1 MLDFFVHFD
10 KLQDQS
16 GINTDVIYVERP
28 WIQQDRQVSKSFNA
42 AGAIKFEELESLYG
56 ITQLLGLRMGLNE
69 RSDTLVYPGDELDS
83 DIFRLLR
90 FLQLL
95 HRW

>member
-1 MLDFFVHFD
+1 M
-10 KLQDQS
+10 
-16 GINTDVIYVERP
+16 
-28 WIQQDRQVSKSFNA
+28 SKSFNA
-42 AGAIKFEELESLYG
+42 AGAVKFEELKCLYG

-83 DIFRLLR
+83 DILRLLR

>member
-1 MLDFFVHFD
+1 M
-10 KLQDQS
+10 
-16 GINTDVIYVERP
+16 
-28 WIQQDRQVSKSFNA
+28 SKSFNA

-69 RSDTLVYPGDELDS
+69 RSDTLVYSGDELDS

-90 FLQLL
+90 FLKLL

>member
-10 KLQDQS
+10 ELQDQS
-16 GINTDVIYVERP
+16 GINTDIIYVERP

-42 AGAIKFEELESLYG
+42 AGAVKFEELECLYG
-56 ITQLLGLRMGLNE
+56 IPKLLGLRMGLNE
-69 RSDTLVYPGDELDS
+69 RSDTLVYSGDELDS